1 MANETTSS
9 TLSELYTEIVAEA
22 LFVASERSIMRPL
35 VKNYAIT
42 GGGKSVEVPIYAAVS
57 AAAVSEA
64 ADLSNT
70 AINPSSVTITASENG
85 IMTTLTDLG
94 RNAAPRNVAA
104 DIGKL
109 FGEAIAKKIDT
120 DLTALFGGFSNTVGS
135 ATTVMS
141 AALIFNAV
149 AKLRATGVP
158 SDNLAC
164 ILHPNIA
171 FDLKSG
177 LSNTF
182 ANPNPGAG
190 NEALRTGFAG
200 QIAGV
205 SVYETSNMADSS
217 GNNPGTTGDYKG
229 AVFHSDALGLAM
241 MQDLK
246 IETQRDASL
255 RADEIVATAVY
266 GVGELQD
273 SYGCE
278 VEADSSIQDA

>member
-1 MANETTSS
+1 MANESTSS

-120 DLTALFGGFSNTVGS
+120 DLTALFGGFSNTVGGN
-135 ATTVMS
+135 TTVMS

-164 ILHPNIA
+164 ILHPNVA

>member
-1 MANETTSS
+1 MANESTRS

-35 VKNYAIT
+35 VRNYAVT
-42 GGGKSVEVPIYAAVS
+42 GGGKSVEVPIYSAVS

-64 ADLSNT
+64 SDLSNT
-70 AINPSSVTITASENG
+70 AIDPTSKTITCSEHG

-104 DIGKL
+104 DIGRL
-109 FGEAIAKKIDT
+109 FGEAIAKKIDK
-120 DLTALFGGFSNTVGS
+120 DLTALFGGFSTTVGS
-135 ATTVMS
+135 ASTAMS
-141 AALIFNAV
+141 ASLIFQAV
-149 AKLRATGVP
+149 AKLRAAGVP
-158 SDNLAC
+158 GENLSAV
-164 ILHPNIA
+164 IHPQVA

-177 LSNTF
+177 LTNTF
-182 ANPNPGAG
+182 ANPNPGVG
-190 NEALRTGFAG
+190 NEALRTGLVG

-205 SVYETSNMADSS
+205 NIFETSNMTDSS
-217 GNNPGTTGDYKG
+217 SNDPGTTGDYKG

-266 GVGELQD
+266 GVGELDD
-273 SYGCE
+273 SKGCE
-278 VEADSSIQDA
+278 VEADSTIQ

>member
-1 MANETTSS
+1 MSAETTSS

-70 AINPSSVTITASENG
+70 AINPTSVTITASENG

-164 ILHPNIA
+164 ILHPNVA

-205 SVYETSNMADSS
+205 SVYETSNMADAS

>member
-42 GGGKSVEVPIYAAVS
+42 GGGKSVEVPVYAVVS
-57 AAAVSEA
+57 AAAVA
-64 ADLSNT
+64 DATDLSNT
-70 AINPSSVTITASENG
+70 AINPTSVTITASENG

-171 FDLKSG
+171 YDLKSG

-182 ANPNPGAG
+182 ANPANGVG

-205 SVYETSNMADSS
+205 SIYETSNMADSS

-229 AVFHSDALGLAM
+229 AVFHSDSLGLAM

>member
-22 LFVASERSIMRPL
+22 LFVASERSTMRPL
-35 VKNYAIT
+35 VKNYAIS

-64 ADLSNT
+64 SDLSNT

-85 IMTTLTDLG
+85 IMTTLSDLG
-94 RNAAPRNVAA
+94 RNASPRNVAA

-109 FGEAIAKKIDT
+109 FGEAIAKKIDV
-120 DLTALFGGFSNTVGS
+120 DLTALFDGFSQEVGDGT
-135 ATTVMS
+135 AVLS
-141 AALIFNAV
+141 AANVFNAV
-149 AKLRATGVP
+149 AILRKTGVP
-158 SDNLAC
+158 TAEISGVF
-164 ILHPNIA
+164 HPLNA
-171 FDLKSG
+171 YDLKSG
-177 LSNTF
+177 LTNTF
-182 ANPNPGAG
+182 VGRDTELS
-190 NEALRTGFAG
+190 NEALRNGFVG
-200 QIAGV
+200 KVAGV
-205 SVYETSNMADSS
+205 NIFETSNLADSS

-229 AVFHSDALGLAM
+229 AVFHKDALGLAM

-266 GVGELQD
+266 GVGELHD
-273 SYGCE
+273 TYG
-278 VEADSSIQDA
+278 VEMNVDSSIQ